1 MTILE
6 KMTIQIQVVV
16 TRMNDGGLLGDGRR
30 FSKSWVKNDSNI
42 YLLCTCFNF
51 LVCFELVQ

>member
-16 TRMNDGGLLGDGRR
+16 MRMNDGGLLGDGRR
-30 FSKSWVKNDSNI
+30 FSKSWVKDDPNI
-42 YLLCTCFNF
+42 YLLCTCSNL